1 MGYNH
6 EYISYCRLCIIRR
19 GTTEMSDKKI
29 VVAGGGV
36 LGTQIGLICAYH
48 GYDTT
53 FWLRSESSI
62 GRTTPKIER
71 YSDLMIDDLA
81 AAKALIGNPM
91 GAFMYP
97 KGLISEWNGITEEKI
112 DAMIED
118 ARKNFAEHIHIELD
132 MAEAVRDAYLVIE
145 SMSEDP
151 QAKIAVYTAMKDL
164 LEEDTILCT
173 NSSTLLPSMF
183 AEYTGRPEKY
193 CSLHFANTIWK
204 NNTAE
209 IMGHPGTSPEIFQ
222 QVVGFAASIGMVPL
236 QLHKEQPGYILN
248 SMLVPFLSA
257 AQGLWANGVAD
268 PETIDLTWRLATS
281 APAGPFQILD
291 IVGLET
297 AYNINQMKPASQEEG
312 TTEYK
317 IGKLLKEKIDRGEKG
332 VNFGKGFYDYTK

>member
-1 MGYNH
+1 MNN
-6 EYISYCRLCIIRR
+6 
-19 GTTEMSDKKI
+19 KK
-29 VVAGGGV
+29 VVVLGGGV
-36 LGTQIGLICAYH
+36 LGTQIGLMCAYY

-62 GRTTPKIER
+62 ERTKPKIER
-71 YSDLMIDDLA
+71 YSTLMLQDLA
-81 AAKALIGNPM
+81 QAKALVGNPM

-97 KGLISEWNGITEEKI
+97 RGMVKGEWSAVTAEKI
-112 DAMIED
+112 DELLACGK
-118 ARKNFAEHIHIELD
+118 KNLEENVHIELD
-132 MAEAVRDAYLVIE
+132 KAAAVKDAYLVIE

-151 QAKIAVYTAMKDL
+151 KAKIDVYTQFKDL
-164 LEEDTILCT
+164 LDEDTILVT

-193 CSLHFANTIWK
+193 LSLHFANTIWK

-209 IMGHPGTSPEIFQ
+209 VMGHPGTNQDIYNE
-222 QVVGFAASIGMVPL
+222 VVKFATTIGMVPL

-268 PETIDLTWRLATS
+268 PETIDLTWQLATS
-281 APAGPFQILD
+281 APAGPFKILD

-297 AYNINQMKPASQEEG
+297 AYNINQMKPAAQQEG
-312 TTEYK
+312 TTENK
-317 IGKLLKEKIDRGEKG
+317 IGKLLKEKIDKGETG
-332 VNFGKGFYDYTK
+332 VNAGKGFYDYTKKQ

>member
-1 MGYNH
+1 M
-6 EYISYCRLCIIRR
+6 
-19 GTTEMSDKKI
+19 TKKKV

-48 GYDTT
+48 DCDTT

-62 GRTTPKIER
+62 GRTMPKIER
-71 YSDLMIDDLA
+71 YSALMIEDLEK
-81 AAKALIGNPM
+81 AKALIGNPV
-91 GAFMYP
+91 GAMLYP
-97 KGLISEWNGITEEKI
+97 RGLIADWQGITAEKI
-112 DAMIED
+112 DELVAQAQKRLEE
-118 ARKNFAEHIHIELD
+118 NVHIELD
-132 MAEAVRDAYLVIE
+132 MAKAVKGADIVIE
-145 SMSEDP
+145 SMSENP
-151 QAKIAVYTAMKDL
+151 EAKIGVYEALRDL
-164 LEEDTILCT
+164 LDEETILCT

-193 CSLHFANTIWK
+193 CALHFANTIWK

-209 IMGHPGTSPEIFQ
+209 IMGHPGTSPEVYQ
-222 QVVGFAASIGMVPL
+222 EVVKFAAEIGMVPL

-257 AQGLWANGVAD
+257 AQGLWANGVSD
-268 PETIDLTWRLATS
+268 PETIDLTWRLATG

-297 AYNINQMKPASQEEG
+297 AYNINQMKPASQQEG

-317 IGKLLKEKIDRGEKG
+317 IGELLKEKIDRGEKG
-332 VNFGKGFYDYTK
+332 VNFGKGFYEY

>member
-1 MGYNH
+1 M
-6 EYISYCRLCIIRR
+6 
-19 GTTEMSDKKI
+19 DVKKV

-36 LGTQIGLICAYH
+36 LGTQIGLMCAYQ
-48 GYDTT
+48 GFDTT

-62 GRTTPKIER
+62 GRTQPKIER
-71 YSDLMIDDLA
+71 YSALMLEDLLK
-81 AAKALIGNPM
+81 AKALIGNPM

-97 KGLISEWNGITEEKI
+97 KGLIRDWNSMTAEKI
-112 DAMIED
+112 DKMAED
-118 ARKNFAEHIHIELD
+118 AKKRFAENVHIELD
-132 MAEAVRDAYLVIE
+132 MAAAVKDAYIVIE
-145 SMSEDP
+145 SMSENP
-151 QAKIAVYTAMKDL
+151 EAKIGVYTAMKDL
-164 LEEDTILCT
+164 LDEDTILVT

-209 IMGHPGTSPEIFQ
+209 IMGHAGTDPEVFRK
-222 QVVGFAASIGMVPL
+222 VVAFAADIGMVPL
-236 QLHKEQPGYILN
+236 QLYKEQPGYILN

-257 AQGLWANGVAD
+257 AQGLWANGVSD
-268 PETIDLTWRLATS
+268 PETIDLTWRLATG

-297 AYNINQMKPASQEEG
+297 AYNINQMKPAAQQEG

-317 IGKLLKEKIDRGEKG
+317 IGQLLKEKIDRGEKG
-332 VNFGKGFYDYTK
+332 VNFGKGFYEY